1 LPDASE
7 EPAGRRV
14 RSAGKAPEQRTR
26 DENEESVSTVL
37 EYLTGLGAPF
47 LVLPRAGS
55 RTPAEGA
62 IASGV
67 EPTELIRT
75 EVVIAESG
83 PALTVVPAGRP
94 LDPDMLRVALDDP
107 QARPATDDEAHAVT
121 YGCEP
126 GRVPPLGMWLRLPM
140 YVDTDVARLQRIVF
154 PIGTSALVRMRR
166 ADLFRGDPYIVAP
179 LTPGSL
185 PAEPALRLQE
195 ITA

>member
-1 LPDASE
+1 VHEGERGALS
-7 EPAGRRV
+7 
-14 RSAGKAPEQRTR
+14 S
-26 DENEESVSTVL
+26 VL

-47 LVLPRAGS
+47 LVLPRAGGG
-55 RTPAEGA
+55 TLAEGA
-62 IASGV
+62 IAYGV
-67 EPTELIRT
+67 EPTELVRT

-83 PALTVVPAGRP
+83 PALTVVPAGRS

-107 QARPATDDEAHAVT
+107 QSRPATDPEAHAVT

-126 GRVPPLGMWLRLPM
+126 GTVPPLGMWLRLPM

-154 PIGTSALVRMRR
+154 PVGTRSALVRMRR

-185 PAEPALRLQE
+185 PTEPALRLQE
-195 ITA
+195 ISA